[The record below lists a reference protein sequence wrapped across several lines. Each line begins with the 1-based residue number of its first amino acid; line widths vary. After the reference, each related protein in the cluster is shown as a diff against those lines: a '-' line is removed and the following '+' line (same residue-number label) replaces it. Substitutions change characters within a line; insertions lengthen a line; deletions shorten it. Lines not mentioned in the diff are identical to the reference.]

1 MAEDCQVRNWQTL
14 LGPDHQ
20 LILIKLPLIELWA
33 MSFHIEFGC
42 VRSQLGPLCFT
53 LFRDVFIGPYF
64 NPHPNLTHCR
74 LASLVFPTDM
84 VCPDHDQ

>member
-33 MSFHIEFGC
+33 MSFHIELAVCG
-42 VRSQLGPLCFT
+42 
-53 LFRDVFIGPYF
+53 
-64 NPHPNLTHCR
+64 
-74 LASLVFPTDM
+74 ASLALFVIHCSEMCSLDRILTPT
-84 VCPDHDQ
+84 PT